1 MALSESESRVCRSI
15 EQRRSALLDDLRL
28 HVGLPTGSGGANSPA
43 LDETRE
49 RLCTRLKAV
58 GAVCQLVPGDPRPD
72 WLYTGDSNAAAGSD
86 PRPVPPTAVC
96 RIGDWN
102 SGAMKNAAAADA
114 RAIMLAGHLDTVHD
128 PRGAFRELAVSA
140 DGNRATG
147 PGCADMKG
155 GLVIA
160 MAAMEALAECGA
172 LPRVSVVLNS
182 DEETGS
188 YHSAKAI
195 VEEAARV
202 AAAGGSGGGGG
213 GGGGG
218 GMGLALEPAMSDG
231 GLVVER
237 AGSAQFIIEAFGRS
251 AHVGRDFTSG
261 VSAVNALAVAIN
273 RVAAMPRP
281 HEGFVL
287 NIGPI
292 RGGKTTNSVPDS
304 AAAWG
309 NARFP
314 SHAAWLEIERRLM
327 DLQREPGVEGA
338 TIKVRT
344 ALARPA
350 KPLTPETQNL
360 AILAREVSQ
369 EFGMP
374 LPFGKTGGVC
384 DGNLMQAAGL
394 PTIDTMGVKGGGLH
408 TTDEWID
415 LTTLVARCQML
426 AVVMMRV
433 GGE

>member
-1 MALSESESRVCRSI
+1 MPLSEFESRICKSI
-15 EQRRSALLDDLRL
+15 EQRRSAMLDDLRL
-28 HVGLPTGSGGANSPA
+28 HVGLPTGGGGANSPA

-58 GAVCQLVPGDPRPD
+58 GAVCSLVPGDPRPD
-72 WLYTGDSNAAAGSD
+72 WLYKGEEGEAGKGDTGTI
-86 PRPVPPTAVC
+86 PPTAVC
-96 RIGDWN
+96 RIGDWG
-102 SGAMKNAAAADA
+102 SNAASGRAGAGGGA
-114 RAIMLAGHLDTVHD
+114 GGRAIMLAGHLDTVHD
-128 PRGAFRELAVSA
+128 PRGAFRELVVSA

-147 PGCADMKG
+147 PGCVDMKG

-160 MAAMEALAECGA
+160 MAALEALAECDA

-195 VEEAARV
+195 VDEAARV
-202 AAAGGSGGGGG
+202 A
-213 GGGGG
+213 
-218 GMGLALEPAMSDG
+218 GMGGVGIALEPAMADG
-231 GLVVER
+231 ALVIER

-261 VSAVNALAVAIN
+261 VSAVNALAAAIN

-281 HEGFVL
+281 HEGVVL

-292 RGGKTTNSVPDS
+292 RGGKTTNSVPDY

-314 SHAAWLEIERRLM
+314 SHIAWVEIERRLM
-327 DLQREPGVEGA
+327 DLQHEPGIKGA

-350 KPLTPETQNL
+350 KPLTPETQTL
-360 AILAREVSQ
+360 AELARDVSQ
-369 EFGMP
+369 DFDMP

-394 PTIDTMGVKGGGLH
+394 PTIDTVGVKGGGLH

-415 LTTLVARCQML
+415 LTSLVARCQML

-433 GGE
+433 GSADDGVVR